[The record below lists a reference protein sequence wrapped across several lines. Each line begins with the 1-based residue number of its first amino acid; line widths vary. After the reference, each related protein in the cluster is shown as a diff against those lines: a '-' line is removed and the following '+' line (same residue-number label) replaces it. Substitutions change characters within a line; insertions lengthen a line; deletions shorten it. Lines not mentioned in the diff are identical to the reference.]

1 MSLPGGAQ
9 PSALLEQ
16 IAGVE
21 NLTRA
26 WQQVRRNIKL
36 ARHPTSRGSDAVSIA
51 DFEAD
56 WTHQMETLAEELRSG
71 RYRPL
76 PPRQLLI
83 PKRAGGQRL
92 ISVLAVRDR
101 VAQRALLQ
109 VLEPLFEPTFLP
121 CSYGCRPEI
130 GAPHALLQVDSYRRQ
145 GKTWAIHADIADF
158 FPHIDHGLLLR
169 LVRRRIKERDV
180 LALITAWLEA
190 RVLDPRANDDASAW
204 WERGEALMERAVA
217 WGRAE
222 VLRRVDPAAAV
233 VYDAELDPA
242 ELLPGAPA
250 DIDLEERASR
260 VRQQAWRAVAGEAAL
275 LALTYARPM
284 LNGARRVAPALLHL
298 GGHPVLAV
306 AAGAGFVLLPPALLA
321 WRVAQR
327 GGERGTIQ
335 GGALSP
341 LLANVYLDPFDRALT
356 ARGHTLVRYMDDFL
370 LLGSSRGE
378 VEAALQEVR
387 RQLARLRLQLN
398 EAKTTTFTPEEP
410 LLFLGCALPPV
421 RPPPAQH
428 WPSFAAAEQTLQGA
442 RQRGQGALR
451 RLRHR
456 PGGKKPD
463 HR

>member
-1 MSLPGGAQ
+1 MSRQSGAP

-16 IAGVE
+16 VASVE

-26 WQQVRRNIKL
+26 WQQVRRNIKI
-36 ARHPTSRGSDAVSIA
+36 ARHATSRGSDAVSIA

-56 WTHQMETLAEELRSG
+56 WTHQMESLAAELRGG

-83 PKRAGGQRL
+83 PKRDGSQRT

-121 CSYGCRPEI
+121 CSYGCRPEV
-130 GAPHALLQVDSYRRQ
+130 GAPHALLQVDTYRRQ

-169 LVRRRIKERDV
+169 MVRRRIKERDV
-180 LALITAWLEA
+180 LALIAAWLQA
-190 RVLDPRANDDASAW
+190 RVLDPQAGDDASAW
-204 WERGEALMERAVA
+204 WERGEVLMERAVE

-222 VLRRVDPAAAV
+222 VLRRVDPAAAI
-233 VYDAELDPA
+233 YDEGLDAA
-242 ELLPGAPA
+242 ELLPTVPVEA
-250 DIDLEERASR
+250 DLEERASR

-275 LALTYARPM
+275 LALTYARPV
-284 LNGARRVAPALLHL
+284 LTGARRIAPALLHL

-306 AAGAGFVLLPPALLA
+306 AAGAGFVLVPPALLA
-321 WRVAQR
+321 WRMTRR
-327 GGERGTIQ
+327 GPGRGTIQ

-356 ARGHTLVRYMDDFL
+356 LRGHTLVRYMDDLL
-370 LLGSSRGE
+370 LLGASRAE

-387 RQLARLRLQLN
+387 RQLDRLHLHLN
-398 EAKTTTFTPEEP
+398 EAKTTLYSPDEP

-421 RPPPAQH
+421 RPPQAH
-428 WPSFAAAEQTLQGA
+428 DWPSFAAAEQALQNA
-442 RQRGQGALR
+442 RQRGRGALR
-451 RLRHR
+451 RLRR
-456 PGGKKPD
+456 RDGKPNQG
-463 HR
+463 